1 VLKKPEAKK
10 QVIAQDESSSSS
22 ATTSSTASKSTKT
35 AAIIAAAAANKQAA
49 SKPQVAANGGNK
61 TVGKSADKSDSSV
74 LTEEEVRRY
83 LERRPMTSKEL
94 LHKFRSKTQSSQN
107 KMTNQQLVEALRII
121 LDKLK
126 AKMIE
131 QNGAKYLTLP

>member
-1 VLKKPEAKK
+1 M
-10 QVIAQDESSSSS
+10 DESSSSS
-22 ATTSSTASKSTKT
+22 TTANSTASKSTKT
-35 AAIIAAAAANKQAA
+35 AAIIAAATANKQATVRPSMNISGGA
-49 SKPQVAANGGNK
+49 KP
-61 TVGKSADKSDSSV
+61 VGKTIEKSDSSV

-107 KMTNQQLVEALRII
+107 KMSNQQLVEALRVI

-131 QNGAKYLTLP
+131 QNGVKYLTLP